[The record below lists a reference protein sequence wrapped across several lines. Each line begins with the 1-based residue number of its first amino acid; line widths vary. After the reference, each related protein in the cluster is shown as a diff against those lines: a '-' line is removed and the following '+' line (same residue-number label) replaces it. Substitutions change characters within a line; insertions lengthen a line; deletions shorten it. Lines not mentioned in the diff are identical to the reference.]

1 MCGWNK
7 DFGFGSARLGS
18 ARLGSARL
26 GSARLFAAS
35 LAFLSGIHCGSTD
48 EDTGDQARRPTEGEC
63 SKLREHVIDAR
74 YAGDRSAEA
83 TTNKTVLRDALG
95 SAFLHAC
102 QQTLTYG
109 HVRCA
114 MAASDSAGIAGCS
127 STAGAP

>member
-1 MCGWNK
+1 MGGIK
-7 DFGFGSARLGS
+7 ILVSARLGS

-26 GSARLFAAS
+26 GSARLAAT
-35 LAFLSGIHCGSTD
+35 LALFSFIHCSSTD
-48 EDTGDQARRPTEGEC
+48 EDTGEQARRPTTSEC

-83 TTNKTVLRDALG
+83 TANKTVLRDALG
-95 SAFLHAC
+95 AAFLHSC

-109 HVRCA
+109 QVRCA

-127 STAGAP
+127 SAVGAQ